1 MHWQLNSCMSTHIL
15 KYFDFFVLFLTLML
29 SHDICSVLWTAMTSG
44 WIFSTFS
51 NTSSDTL
58 PSISLL
64 YQLSCSLQKPPL
76 LKHEALHFNT
86 ISSRSVTQKY
96 MYTLILIT
104 LLYSCSRCRR
114 CLRFTIKERKTE
126 WTSWSDQGHIFKD
139 TLQKEPR
146 CLSSWMTPPNFLSS
160 CHDNARPHTEFSLAL
175 FLSVSIYI
183 WFTTSKS
190 LRKHLLTVIS
200 HCFLIMFSAHC
211 LQCVLEFV

>member
-15 KYFDFFVLFLTLML
+15 KHFDFFVLFLTLML
-29 SHDICSVLWTAMTSG
+29 SHDVCSVLWTVMASG
-44 WIFSTFS
+44 WTFSTFS
-51 NTSSDTL
+51 NTSDT
-58 PSISLL
+58 SQ
-64 YQLSCSLQKPPL
+64 YQFAVSTLSCSLQ
-76 LKHEALHFNT
+76 KHEALHFNT

-104 LLYSCSRCRR
+104 LLYSSRRCRK
-114 CLRFTIKERKTE
+114 CLHFTIKERKTE

-183 WFTTSKS
+183 WFTTSKC